1 MRVRAPGK
9 LMLAGE
15 YAILH
20 GGTAWVMAVDRHAVV
35 ADAPEDNPRVPIEAR
50 AALAIALR
58 ERHIDAVSARWS
70 LDVSA
75 LGDGAGR
82 KLGLGSSAA
91 GCVAA
96 LGWAFARAGRDLDDP
111 AVRDLIARV
120 ARRGHREAQGGG
132 SGVDVLASAQ
142 GAVISVALRDGAQGE
157 PIVQRHKGFGDI
169 PWAVL
174 WSGSSAR
181 TSEMIAKVDA
191 LKARDAGAFAR
202 CIGGIAE
209 AAGAMGR
216 AMDAGDAGA
225 AVEAVR
231 AHGAAMRTLGE
242 QAGAPIVADALS
254 RFAAE
259 IEPLGAAVKP
269 SGAGGGDVSL
279 IVAQDA
285 ATLTA
290 AVARASTFG
299 FAPVALSMDRAGV
312 CVI

>member
-1 MRVRAPGK
+1 
-9 LMLAGE
+9 MLAGE

-20 GGTAWVMAVDRHAVV
+20 GGTAWVMAVDRHAV
-35 ADAPEDNPRVPIEAR
+35 ASDAPEDNPRVPIEAR

-96 LGWAFARAGRDLDDP
+96 LGWAFARAGRSLEDP
-111 AVRDLIARV
+111 AVRELIARV

-142 GAVISVALRDGAQGE
+142 GAVISVSFPEGVGGDAAVR
-157 PIVQRHKGFGDI
+157 RHAGFGEV

-181 TSEMIAKVDA
+181 TSEMIARVDA
-191 LKARDAGAFAR
+191 LKARDERAFAR
-202 CIGGIAE
+202 CIAGISD

-216 AMDAGDAGA
+216 AMDAGDARA
-225 AVEAVR
+225 TVEAVR
-231 AHGAAMRTLGE
+231 AHGAAMQALGE
-242 QAGAPIVADALS
+242 RAGAPIVADALS
-254 RFAAE
+254 RFGAE
-259 IEPLGAAVKP
+259 IQPLGAAVKP

-290 AVARASTFG
+290 AVARASAYG
-299 FAPVALSMDRAGV
+299 FAPVAMSMDRAGV